1 MLEVHFNHII
11 NYKSWASQTTYDIEL
26 EQCLEY
32 TILQKNIYE
41 NTILSKI
48 SILNVLF
55 YNKFCILYLVYLF
68 WYILNT

>member
-1 MLEVHFNHII
+1 MLEVHFNNII

-41 NTILSKI
+41 NTILQST
-48 SILNVLF
+48 S
-55 YNKFCILYLVYLF
+55 
-68 WYILNT
+68 YIYFGTF